1 MTPSRRSGSYR
12 GAAGER
18 VAASRDAAVAV
29 ARTAGARTAAEE
41 ARRAALAMRAVLCGV
56 AALLL
61 ALVLATSALAQTADT
76 SGTAGRLD
84 ATQGTQLDTDGAAAP
99 AAGVVRQ
106 PRVDASRLD
115 PAAPLPGSTVT
126 STPNAEN
133 AEFWRQL
140 REGTRGTVSIP
151 NAEAGVLIQSAGETW
166 QARRSGPLAV
176 WSGVAI
182 VGMLILLSLFFAARG
197 RIRIEEGPSRYELKR
212 FGVLD
217 RASHWLMALS
227 FIVLAVT
234 GFNLLYGRPL
244 LIPVIGK
251 DAYAAF
257 AGFGKMTHNYV
268 AFAFMLSLVTS
279 LVLWV
284 RNNLPTRAD
293 WAWIKAGGGLFGHA
307 PARKF
312 NAGQKILFWL
322 VMLMGL
328 SVSLSGWALLWPFQ
342 TTMFADTFAL
352 FGYGPIGPIQE
363 QQLAQAWHT
372 IVSVLFVAMVFAHIY
387 IGTVGMEGAFSAM
400 GRGKVDLNWAREH
413 HGLWV
418 DELEAEGRYPTLKPA
433 DERPARGTTTEGPA
447 GSYAAPAE

>member
-1 MTPSRRSGSYR
+1 MSTAIIRHA
-12 GAAGER
+12 GAA
-18 VAASRDAAVAV
+18 
-29 ARTAGARTAAEE
+29 T
-41 ARRAALAMRAVLCGV
+41 RAALLAIAGALFLTV
-56 AALLL
+56 ASP
-61 ALVLATSALAQTADT
+61 TDGRAQTADT
-76 SGTAGRLD
+76 SGPEGR
-84 ATQGTQLDTDGAAAP
+84 AQVTQGIAVDTGGE
-99 AAGVVRQ
+99 GVANGVGVANV
-106 PRVDASRLD
+106 PRVDGTRLS
-115 PAAPLPGSTVT
+115 PNAPLPGSPVL
-126 STPNAEN
+126 SNSNQQNEA
-133 AEFWRQL
+133 FWSQL
-140 REGTRGTVSIP
+140 RQGEQGTVSIP
-151 NAEAGVLIQSAGETW
+151 AEYSGVLIQSGGESW
-166 QARRSGPLAV
+166 QRFRQGWLSVGSGLLMI
-176 WSGVAI
+176 GV
-182 VGMLILLSLFFAARG
+182 LIALSLFFAARG

-227 FIVLAVT
+227 FIILALT

-244 LIPVIGK
+244 LIPLIGK
-251 DAYAAF
+251 DAYAAV

-279 LVLWV
+279 LLLWV
-284 RNNLPTRAD
+284 RNNIPNRTD
-293 WAWIKAGGGLFGHA
+293 WAWIKAGGGAFGHA

-312 NAGQKILFWL
+312 NAGQKVLFWL

-352 FGYGPIGPIQE
+352 VGYGPISAIQE

-400 GRGKVDLNWAREH
+400 GRGRVDLNWAREH

-418 DELEAEGRYPTLKPA
+418 DEMEAKGRYPTLKPA
-433 DERPARGTTTEGPA
+433 DERPARGTTNEPPA

>member
-1 MTPSRRSGSYR
+1 MTMFNG
-12 GAAGER
+12 
-18 VAASRDAAVAV
+18 V
-29 ARTAGARTAAEE
+29 
-41 ARRAALAMRAVLCGV
+41 RAALLAAMVALFAVPAV
-56 AALLL
+56 
-61 ALVLATSALAQTADT
+61 AQTADT
-76 SGTAGRLD
+76 SGSEDRAQV
-84 ATQGTQLDTDGAAAP
+84 TQGIAVPNGVDVPTG
-99 AAGVVRQ
+99 AGVAAV
-106 PRVDASRLD
+106 PRVDGARLD
-115 PAAPLPGSTVT
+115 PAAPLPGSPVI
-126 STPNAEN
+126 SGANEEN
-133 AEFWRQL
+133 AAFWREV
-140 REGTRGTVSIP
+140 REGGRGEVSIP
-151 NAEAGVLIQSAGETW
+151 AQYQGILIQSGGEAWQEFRNGWLSVGSGVLMVGVLIA
-166 QARRSGPLAV
+166 
-176 WSGVAI
+176 
-182 VGMLILLSLFFAARG
+182 LSLFFAARG

-212 FGVLD
+212 FGIAD

-244 LIPVIGK
+244 LIPLIGH
-251 DAYAAF
+251 DAYAAI
-257 AGFGKMTHNYV
+257 AGVGKMTHNYV

-293 WAWIKAGGGLFGHA
+293 WAWIKAGGGLLGHA

-328 SVSLSGWALLWPFQ
+328 SVSLSGWALLWPFE

-352 FGYGPIGPIQE
+352 FGYGPVSAIQE
-363 QQLAQAWHT
+363 QQLAQGWHT

-400 GRGKVDLNWAREH
+400 GRGRVDLNWAREH

-418 DELEAEGRYPTLKPA
+418 EELEDAGRYPTLKPA
-433 DERPARGTTTEGPA
+433 EERPVRGTTSEPA
-447 GSYAAPAE
+447 IGGGYAAPAE